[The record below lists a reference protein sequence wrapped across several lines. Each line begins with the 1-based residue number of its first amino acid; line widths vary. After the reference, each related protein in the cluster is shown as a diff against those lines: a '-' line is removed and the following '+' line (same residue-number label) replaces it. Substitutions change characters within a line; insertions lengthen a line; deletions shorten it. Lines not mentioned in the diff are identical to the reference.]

1 MDMAQVPGFTTFAI
15 FSFALTLNLM
25 FLSAFTGAVR
35 ARTHT
40 PAISDDAKMVG
51 AQSTGAIPEELQRVL
66 NAHRNALENIGPFL
80 PMSLAYTLSG
90 VPAHFV
96 AIFMGIFSLGRW
108 AHSLFYLQA
117 MQPYRTISYG
127 ISTLAFVGML
137 IHLLMHVLG

>member
-1 MDMAQVPGFTTFAI
+1 METVQVPGYTTFVI
-15 FSFALTLNLM
+15 FSAALTINLM

-51 AQSTGAIPEELQRVL
+51 GQGAGAVPEELQRVL

-80 PMSLAYTLSG
+80 PMALAYTLSG
-90 VPAHFV
+90 VPSHFV

-108 AHSLFYLQA
+108 GHTLFYLQA
-117 MQPYRTISYG
+117 MQPYRSISYG
-127 ISTLAFVGML
+127 VSTLAFAGML
-137 IHLLMHVLG
+137 IHLLMQVLG